1 MGLSKFE
8 KIIYD
13 LFYSNHVGHRS
24 IGQFL
29 IHELGCDEKT
39 VVELLSRRED
49 NSVRKFIVLRKN
61 GLEAQNILGGLN
73 TVTRHSVEGLNS

>member
-1 MGLSKFE
+1 M
-8 KIIYD
+8 
-13 LFYSNHVGHRS
+13 
-24 IGQFL
+24 

-73 TVTRHSVEGLNS
+73 TVTRHSVEGLNSLHFSVST